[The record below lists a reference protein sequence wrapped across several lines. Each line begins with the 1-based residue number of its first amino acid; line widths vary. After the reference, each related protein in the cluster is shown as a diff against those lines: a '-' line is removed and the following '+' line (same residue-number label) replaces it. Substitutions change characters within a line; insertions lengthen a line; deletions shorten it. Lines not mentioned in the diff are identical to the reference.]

1 MKKTLLLLVI
11 LCFIELN
18 AFAQELRKINF
29 PNISLKNIYGETIFL
44 PDLQNSQTPKVLCF
58 WKSCCPINME
68 VMEIINEQSEL
79 WINET
84 GAKIITVAIDDV
96 RSSSKILPLAN
107 GKDWNL
113 EIILDINSD
122 FKRAMAVN
130 STPHIFVLN
139 SENEIV
145 WQRNTN
151 FNGSETEIYDVLKK
165 LSENEK

>member
-1 MKKTLLLLVI
+1 
-11 LCFIELN
+11 
-18 AFAQELRKINF
+18 
-29 PNISLKNIYGETIFL
+29 
-44 PDLQNSQTPKVLCF
+44 
-58 WKSCCPINME
+58 
-68 VMEIINEQSEL
+68 VMELINEQSEL

-151 FNGSETEIYDVLKK
+151 FNGSETEIYDVLKN